1 MLDVM
6 QQLEARLYLADRDR
20 EATALWRAKEASPAG
35 QSLRAVLAAWLA
47 RLALQVDTEATTRT
61 LSEP

>member
-20 EATALWRAKEASPAG
+20 EVRSLLRAKEARPAG
-35 QSLRAVLAAWLA
+35 QSLRAVFAAWLA
-47 RLALQVDTEATTRT
+47 KLALHVDTEATTRT
-61 LSEP
+61 VSQP

>member
-6 QQLEARLYLADRDR
+6 EQLEARVYLADRDR
-20 EATALWRAKEASPAG
+20 EVRALLRAKEASPAG
-35 QSLRAVLAAWLA
+35 QSLRAVVAAWLA
-47 RLALQVDTEATTRT
+47 RLGLQVDTEATTRT